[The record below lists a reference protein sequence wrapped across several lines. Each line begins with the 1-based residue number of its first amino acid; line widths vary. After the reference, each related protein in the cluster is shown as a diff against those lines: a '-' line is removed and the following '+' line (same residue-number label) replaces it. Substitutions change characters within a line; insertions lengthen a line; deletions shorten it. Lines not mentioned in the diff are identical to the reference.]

1 MSLFGMMRTS
11 VSGMNAQA
19 GRLSTVADNIAN
31 AGTIGYKRNTI
42 QFSTQVL
49 DANTGSYNS
58 GSVETTT
65 RTEVGRQGALR
76 ATTSATDLA
85 ISGAGFFVVE
95 DPSGAN
101 FLTRAG
107 SFIVDGT
114 GNLVNA
120 AGNALLG
127 YDLST
132 TGGAPVANGFG
143 GLTPINVG
151 LVALQAEATDE
162 AILLPNLPAGAPVV
176 APGSLPSD
184 NVATSEFAGKTS
196 LLLYDSLGNERL
208 TDVYFAKTA
217 ANNWEATVYDN
228 AGATA
233 GGFPY
238 ASGPVAQLNVPF
250 DPLTGL
256 VVGGGSTGVNFNLP
270 TGETVLLNMDGISQL
285 GSGYEVLSA
294 ETNGNPPGSIERV
307 EVGGD
312 GTLFGI
318 FQNGNAVPI
327 YQLALAKVISPDNLR
342 QLPGNNY
349 SITIDSG
356 NVLVGLAESTGF
368 GSVEAGALEESNVD
382 MATELT
388 IMIESQRTYSANSK
402 VFQTGSELMD
412 VLINLQR

>member
-31 AGTIGYKRNTI
+31 AGTIGYKRNTL

-65 RTEVGRQGALR
+65 RSEIARQGALR
-76 ATTSATDLA
+76 ATTSSTDLA
-85 ISGAGFFVVE
+85 ISGTGFFIVE
-95 DPSGAN
+95 DPSGTN

-107 SFIVDGT
+107 SFVVDGT
-114 GNLVNA
+114 GGLINS
-120 AGNALLG
+120 AGNYLLG
-127 YDLST
+127 YDLSA

-143 GLTPINVG
+143 GLSRVNVG
-151 LVALQAEATDE
+151 LLELQAEATTE
-162 AILLPNLPAGAPVV
+162 AVLLPNLPANDPIIA
-176 APGSLPSD
+176 AGSLPSD
-184 NVATSEFAGKTS
+184 NVATSDFAGKTS
-196 LLLYDSLGNERL
+196 LLVYDSLGNERL

-217 ANNWEATVYDN
+217 ANTWEATVYDT

-238 ASGPVAQLNVPF
+238 ASGPLAQTTLTF

-256 VVGGGSTGVNFNLP
+256 EAGGASTSLPFTLP
-270 TGETVLLNMDGISQL
+270 TGESIQLNLEGISQL
-285 GSGYEVLSA
+285 GADYTVVKA
-294 ETNGNPPGSIERV
+294 ETDGSAPASVERV
-307 EVGGD
+307 EIGGD
-312 GTLFGI
+312 GTIFGI

-327 YQLALAKVISPDNLR
+327 YQLALAKVTSPDNLR
-342 QLPGNNY
+342 QLPGNSY
-349 SITIDSG
+349 AVTIDSG
-356 NVLVGLAESTGF
+356 DVLVGLAESSGY
-368 GSVEAGALEESNVD
+368 GNVASGALEESNVD